1 MEEQTKDLRDYIGAF
16 RRRRSSILITSAV
29 ILAVSVLAALLWPP
43 TYRSTATILIEEQEV
58 PPDLV
63 RSTITSYAAQRIQQ
77 INARVMTRANL
88 MQIVEKYNLY
98 ASKRRHETT
107 EEILERM
114 RGDIKLD
121 TLSAD
126 VIDPRSGRP
135 MPATI
140 AFTLA
145 FEGEAPAVTQKVAN
159 ELTTLY
165 LNENL
170 RNRTEKASET
180 FTFLSAEAEKLA
192 QYIAEL
198 ETQLASFKEKN
209 VDRLPE
215 LTQLNMQ
222 LIERTE
228 REIQDTENQMRSL
241 DDRKFYLEG
250 QLAQINPMTQ
260 MMGEGGERILDPV
273 TRLKM
278 LRSEY
283 ASASSRYSPDH
294 PDVARLKR
302 EIEGLEKQTGSV
314 DSSSEQA
321 KELAKL
327 RTELSDAQKKYSAE
341 HPDVVRLTKVVA
353 SMEADLKQRPMTP
366 EKAVAKEMPE
376 NPAYITLQAQVES
389 VKSQMQ
395 AFIGQRDSLK
405 KKLAE
410 YEKRV
415 QQTPEVERRYL
426 TLKRDYENSVRRYQ
440 EIKAKQMEA
449 EVGQQLE
456 KERKGERFSLIDPP
470 ALPEEP
476 VKPNRPAIL
485 ILGFLLSMGGGL
497 GFAAVAESVDS
508 SVRGVRGATELFNA
522 PPLSVIP
529 YMRNNEDLARSEKTK
544 KIIVATIAGSFV
556 LIVLLAHFL
565 WTPLDVL
572 WFKGLRKV
580 DTVIGG

>member
-1 MEEQTKDLRDYIGAF
+1 MEEQTKDLRDYLGAF
-16 RRRRSSILITSAV
+16 RRRRNSILVTSAV

-88 MQIVEKYNLY
+88 MQIIEKYDLY
-98 ASKRRHETT
+98 KSKRRRETT
-107 EEILERM
+107 EEITERM

-135 MPATI
+135 TPATI

-145 FEGEAPAVTQKVAN
+145 FEGEAPEVTQKVAN

-180 FTFLSAEAEKLA
+180 FSFLSAEAAKLS

-228 REIQDTENQMRSL
+228 RELLDIENQLRSL

-278 LRSEY
+278 QRSEY
-283 ASASSRYSPDH
+283 ASATSKYSPDH
-294 PDVARLKR
+294 PDVARLRR

-314 DSSSEQA
+314 DSSTEQA

-327 RTELSDAQKKYSAE
+327 RTELAGAKEKYSAE
-341 HPDVVRLTKVVA
+341 HPDVIRLTKAVA
-353 SMEADLKQRPMTP
+353 SMEEILKQRPATP
-366 EKAVAKEMPE
+366 ENAIAKEKPE
-376 NPAYITLQAQVES
+376 NPAYITLQAQAES

-395 AFIGQRDSLK
+395 AIVGQRDSLK
-405 KKLAE
+405 KKLTE

-449 EVGQQLE
+449 EVGQELE

-470 ALPEEP
+470 QLPEQP
-476 VKPNRPAIL
+476 VKPHRPAII

-497 GFAAVAESVDS
+497 GFAAVAESMDS
-508 SVRGVRGATELFNA
+508 SVRGVRSATELFNA

-529 YMRNNEDLARSEKTK
+529 YLRNREDMARDEKAR
-544 KIIVATIAGSFV
+544 KIIIAAIAGSFV
-556 LIVLLAHFL
+556 LVILLAHFL
-565 WTPLDVL
+565 WIPLDVL
-572 WFKGLRKV
+572 WFRGLRKV